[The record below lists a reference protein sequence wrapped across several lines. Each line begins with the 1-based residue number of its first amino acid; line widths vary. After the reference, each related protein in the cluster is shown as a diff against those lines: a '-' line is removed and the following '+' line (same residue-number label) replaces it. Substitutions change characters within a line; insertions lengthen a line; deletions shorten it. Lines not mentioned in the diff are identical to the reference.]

1 MVAFNKNLDGTG
13 SNPVWGFI
21 FCNASFF
28 QSAELQY
35 TCKDHDF
42 VSFFTSQVQKN

>member
-1 MVAFNKNLDGTG
+1 MVAFNKNLEGTV

-21 FCNASFF
+21 ICKASCF
-28 QSAELQY
+28 QSAELQHS
-35 TCKDHDF
+35 CKDHDF